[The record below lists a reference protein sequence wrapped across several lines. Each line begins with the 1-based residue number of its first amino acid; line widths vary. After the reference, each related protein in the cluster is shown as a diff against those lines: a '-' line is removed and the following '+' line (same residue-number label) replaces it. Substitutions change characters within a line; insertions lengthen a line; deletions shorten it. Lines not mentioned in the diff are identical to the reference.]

1 MKIYSYRIPDM
12 EESEHV
18 VRYVEEL
25 KLIDTFLEFHIFD
38 SCYCFGFFITQI
50 DGMHIGVDSG
60 DDVFLSF
67 KKLNEK
73 QKIKLSKYFDSVN
86 EF

>member
-1 MKIYSYRIPDM
+1 MKEY
-12 EESEHV
+12 EHL
-18 VRYVEEL
+18 VRYVEKY
-25 KLIDTFLEFHIFD
+25 KLIDTFLDFHIFD
-38 SCYCFGFFITQI
+38 NCYCFGSSIKQI
-50 DGMHIGVDSG
+50 DGMQIGVDNG

-86 EF
+86 AF